1 MLAERQ
7 RRSYAHHSPL
17 ARALDVV
24 GERWTLLMVEEL
36 LDGPRRYTDLIE
48 HLGGIGTNLLAARL
62 RDLEAAGLVERRVL
76 APPAG
81 STVYALTETGQGL
94 RPAVMSLARWGEGLD
109 AGCDPAE
116 VSLARWGI
124 VGLTQVLFRPER
136 TRGLQETYEF
146 RTDGEVFHVSY
157 DDGTAQGG
165 LGPAINPA
173 ATFVTDGATFR
184 AIGEGRLS
192 AAEALA
198 TGNMRIEGDPAAA
211 FRFARLMGAEVASTP
226 DALDCDNKA
235 EAPSPN

>member
-1 MLAERQ
+1 MSAGRQ
-7 RRSYAHHSPL
+7 RRSYAHHSAL

-24 GERWTLLMVEEL
+24 GERWTLLVVEEL

-81 STVYALTETGQGL
+81 STVYTLTEAGQGL
-94 RPAVMSLARWGEGLD
+94 RPVVMSLARWGEGLD
-109 AGCDPAE
+109 SGCDTE

-124 VGLTQVLFRPER
+124 VGLTQILFRPER
-136 TRGLQETYEF
+136 ARGLQETYEF
-146 RTDGEVFHVSY
+146 RADGEVFHVSY
-157 DDGTAQGG
+157 DNGTAWGD
-165 LGPAINPA
+165 LGPATKPA

-184 AIGEGRLS
+184 SIGEGRLT

-198 TGNMRIEGDPAAA
+198 RGSMRIEGDPAAA
-211 FRFARLMGAEVASTP
+211 FRFARVMGAEVAPTP
-226 DALDCDNKA
+226 DALGDANKA
-235 EAPSPN
+235 EVPSSN